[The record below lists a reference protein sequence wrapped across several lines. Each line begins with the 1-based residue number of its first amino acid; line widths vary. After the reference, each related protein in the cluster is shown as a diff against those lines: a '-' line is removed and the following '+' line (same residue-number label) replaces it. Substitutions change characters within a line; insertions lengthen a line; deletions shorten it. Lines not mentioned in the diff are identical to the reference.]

1 MQRESESE
9 SGEKFPGVA
18 LIFLVAGLRFLL
30 GGLAAVLFVFWSLVV
45 FYGIPG
51 RKASWA

>member
-1 MQRESESE
+1 MLFSLAPFLGFFGGES
-9 SGEKFPGVA
+9 A
-18 LIFLVAGLRFLL
+18 FLL